1 MRKSSQL
8 IEKITRNVWGVDPA
22 SLPAARARATRLLR
36 FVWVVVRDALEGQL
50 TLRAMSLV
58 YTTLLSL
65 VPLLAVSFS
74 VLKGFGVHNQ
84 LEPLLLQ
91 AMTPLGEKGV
101 EITRNIIGFVEN
113 MNVGVLGA
121 LGLGLLV
128 YTVISLIQKIELAF
142 NYIWRVNQPRAFAQR
157 FSDYISVIVV
167 GPLLAFSA
175 MGVTASLASLDI
187 VRRARD
193 IEEVGTLIDQLARLV
208 PYVLIIGA
216 FTFVYAFVPN
226 TRVRL
231 RSALVGALVAG
242 ILWQSAG
249 WLFASFVV
257 DSTRYTAIYSG
268 LAIPILFMIWLY
280 LGWMIMLVGANI
292 SFYHQHPEQLTTRRR
307 QFVLSNRL
315 KERLALALMYLIGRS
330 HCRGD
335 AKWSAE
341 SLSGRVS
348 MPTEAVESV
357 LDALVARELLVRT
370 DDEPAAYVPARAL
383 DAIAIGALL
392 EAVRSA
398 NEDPY
403 LNLPELV
410 AEGPVDAL
418 VRELDGAFEQALR
431 GRSLRD
437 LIDQE

>member
-1 MRKSSQL
+1 MQKSAHL
-8 IEKITRNVWGVDPA
+8 IEKITRSVWGVDPA
-22 SLPAARARATRLLR
+22 SLPSARARVTRLLR
-36 FVWVVVRDALEGQL
+36 IVWVVVRDALEGQL

-91 AMTPLGEKGV
+91 AMAPLGEKGV

-128 YTVISLIQKIELAF
+128 YTVISLIQKIEYAF
-142 NYIWRVNQPRAFAQR
+142 NYIWRVAHPRPFVQR
-157 FSDYISVIVV
+157 FSDYLSVIVV

-175 MGVTASLASLDI
+175 MGVTASLASMDI
-187 VRRARD
+187 VRRARN
-193 IEEVGTLIDQLARLV
+193 IEQVGSLIDLLARLV
-208 PYVLIIGA
+208 PYVLIIAA
-216 FTFVYAFVPN
+216 FTFVYVFVPN

-231 RSALVGALVAG
+231 RSALAGAVVAG

-257 DSTRYTAIYSG
+257 DSTRYTAVYSG

-280 LGWMIMLVGANI
+280 LGWMIMLMGANI

-307 QFVLSNRL
+307 QLALSNRL
-315 KERLALALMYLIGRS
+315 KERLALSLMYLIGRS

-335 AKWSAE
+335 AKWSSE
-341 SLSGRVS
+341 RLSAKAS
-348 MPTEAVESV
+348 MPAEAVEAV
-357 LDALVARELLVRT
+357 LDALVAGELLVRT
-370 DDEPAAYVPARAL
+370 DDDPPAYVPARAL
-383 DAIAIGALL
+383 DAIALEALL
-392 EAVRSA
+392 EAVRRA
-398 NEDPY
+398 DEDPY
-403 LNLPELV
+403 LRLSALV

-418 VRELDGAFEQALR
+418 TRELDEALRQALG

-437 LIDQE
+437 LIDQA